1 MTSATQFIKHSART
15 HHPQPTRKKKTAA
28 NRDFKVPSIL
38 DYPIDT
44 DLATLIIN
52 DDLVSDDLSQAILD
66 GKIIE
71 TMEGAASLELVVEDS
86 SRVMVH
92 KLLKDWVSADKPVI
106 ITSVHGQRRH
116 LVIPDTWNEIYATLD
131 GRDFCLVAC
140 QKAGDE
146 FTLTF
151 ENRAVHELRRYTKNK
166 TWTRTATFTRAMAVK
181 AMCDEVTSMPG
192 GVQFFSSELHKVQPI
207 KNLKQLPNSK
217 QTKAI
222 KGRGFAPNAPVT
234 VKHARATPQQ
244 RDYIAQVLT
253 TGDSMKMPYAVQVSA
268 IMCIT
273 QESTVSILNN
283 PTLGMGLFSQEKYI
297 GGARSQWP
305 AMDHGIPGDARAY
318 FNVAIKSYQGSPNQ
332 SLADLVQSVQHS
344 GAGASYYAQWESEAK
359 NTIKMWGT
367 TEGTN
372 STSYT
377 EYNAYAFT
385 RGVSGQKEDSWSAIT
400 RLAKEVNFRAFM
412 IDNTV
417 YWEDDTT
424 LIDSIPFDTI
434 SEETEGIDTIDY
446 DIDTG
451 KKVSECTV
459 TAHFNRW
466 QSPPGVPIV
475 IENSG
480 PANGRWLVWQ
490 VERPLFSNVGTIT
503 LHLPQPPISEPAP
516 STTSVTIHGD
526 AHLHIGK
533 KGKISGSGNTQIDNV
548 YNKAI
553 DISQKG
559 YPYVY
564 AGGHDA
570 NFTAPYDCSGYVS
583 AILHAGGMVSS
594 PMASGGF
601 DSWGDPGQGKIMT
614 IWTNPNPGES
624 GHVFIEFKL
633 PHPVGH
639 VQANT
644 SHSGIRS
651 GVGAAVLPWGG
662 NGEADS
668 HLSTFHPRHWPGT

>member
-1 MTSATQFIKHSART
+1 MTSYSQFVKRSRGA
-15 HHPQPTRKKKTAA
+15 HHPQPVHKRKTAA
-28 NRDFKVPSIL
+28 NKNVKIPTLL

-52 DDLVSDDLSQAILD
+52 DELVSDDLSQAILD

-71 TMEGAASLELVVEDS
+71 TMEGAASLELNIEDS
-86 SRVMVH
+86 SRVLVH
-92 KLLKDWVSADKPVI
+92 KLLKDWVSATAPRIMQKVRGKSRPVMLP
-106 ITSVHGQRRH
+106 V
-116 LVIPDTWNEIYATLD
+116 TWNEVYATLD

-140 QKAGDE
+140 NKAGDE

-151 ENRAVHELRRYTKNK
+151 ENRAVHELRRYKK
-166 TWTRTATFTRAMAVK
+166 HKSWTRTATFTRAMAIK
-181 AMCDEVTSMPG
+181 AMCDEVTTLPG
-192 GVQFFSSELHKVQPI
+192 GVGFFSTELHTTQPI
-207 KNLKQLPNSK
+207 GNLKQLPSSK

-234 VKHARATPQQ
+234 VKHAKASPQQ

-273 QESTVSILNN
+273 QESTVTILNN

-318 FNVAIKSYQGSPNQ
+318 FNVCIRSYRSNPSQ

-359 NTIKMWGT
+359 NTLKQWGT
-367 TEGTN
+367 TEG
-372 STSYT
+372 SSSVSYT

-385 RGVSGQKEDSWSAIT
+385 RGVPGQTETSWDAIQ

-412 IDNTV
+412 LDNTM
-417 YWEDDTT
+417 YYEDDNT

-434 SEETEGIDTIDY
+434 SESTEGIDTIDY

-451 KKVSECTV
+451 KTVSECTV

-466 QSPPGVPIV
+466 QAPPGCVIV
-475 IENSG
+475 VEDSG
-480 PANGRWLVWQ
+480 PITGRWLVYQ

-503 LHLPQPPISEPAP
+503 LHIAQPPLPEPAP
-516 STTSVTIHGD
+516 STSQVTIKGD
-526 AHLHIGK
+526 VSLHIGK
-533 KGKISGSGNTQIDNV
+533 GGKISGSGNSQIDKV

-553 DISQKG
+553 DISKKG

-564 AGGHDA
+564 AGGHNA
-570 NFTAPYDCSGYVS
+570 AFSPPYDCSGYVS
-583 AILHAGGMVSS
+583 AILHAGGMVNTA
-594 PMASGGF
+594 MASGGF
-601 DSWGDPGQGKIMT
+601 DSWGDPGQGKVMT

-633 PHPVGH
+633 PHPIGH

-644 SHSGIRS
+644 SHSGIRP
-651 GVGAAVLPWGG
+651 GVGAAVIPWGG
-662 NGEADS
+662 NGLADS
-668 HLSTFHPRHWPGT
+668 RLSTFHPRHWPGT